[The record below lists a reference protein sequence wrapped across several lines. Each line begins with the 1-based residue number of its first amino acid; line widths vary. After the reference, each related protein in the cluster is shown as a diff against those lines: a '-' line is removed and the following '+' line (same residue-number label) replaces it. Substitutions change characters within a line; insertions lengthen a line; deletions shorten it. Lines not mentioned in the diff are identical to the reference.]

1 MQDTDGQ
8 MEVMV
13 REREDLEVI
22 ALETPTE
29 TFKKNEFRAEFYFYF
44 FRI

>member
-1 MQDTDGQ
+1 MQDKDGQ

-22 ALETPTE
+22 APEMPKE
-29 TFKKNEFRAEFYFYF
+29 S
-44 FRI
+44 

>member
-1 MQDTDGQ
+1 MQDKDGQ

-22 ALETPTE
+22 APETPTE
-29 TFKKNEFRAEFYFYF
+29 T
-44 FRI
+44 

>member
-1 MQDTDGQ
+1 VQDKDGQ

-22 ALETPTE
+22 APEMPTE
-29 TFKKNEFRAEFYFYF
+29 S
-44 FRI
+44 